1 MSMTQTCRSTVF
13 VVIEDDPAQR
23 AATAERL
30 CELKPLQIMF
40 FESFRHARAFLA
52 SVHMKPGVK
61 IEVVQRQAI
70 EARKPWRTAKA
81 QRPVAL
87 RPAEAPA

>member
-1 MSMTQTCRSTVF
+1 MTQTCRSTVF

-23 AATAERL
+23 ATTAERL

-52 SVHMKPGVK
+52 SVQMKPGVK

-70 EARKPWRTAKA
+70 EARKPWRSAKGRDTA
-81 QRPVAL
+81 AL
-87 RPAEAPA
+87 RPVEVSA

>member
-1 MSMTQTCRSTVF
+1 MTQKCRSTVF
-13 VVIEDDPAQR
+13 VVIEDDPAKR
-23 AATAERL
+23 AMTAERL

-52 SVHMKPGVK
+52 SVQMKPGVK

-70 EARKPWRTAKA
+70 EARKPWRAAKA
-81 QRPVAL
+81 QRATAL
-87 RPAEAPA
+87 RPAEVPA